1 MEATSRL
8 AGIMN
13 QTDRMRL
20 LEDARFF
27 VGVARNERI
36 DGFRAQAAE
45 CLRIAGN
52 LRRYAV
58 TGILKDVS

>member
-1 MEATSRL
+1 
-8 AGIMN
+8 MN
-13 QTDRMRL
+13 QTERMRL